1 MKSNTLTFL
10 QALAIDIPQG
20 ENARYFYG
28 DNLEGYFEG
37 CTGRIGGGNG
47 YVKDNQAVVKDV
59 LSFCGNRIAP
69 RASFTQAEICPHTI
83 RHHYGKTWQE
93 ELMLPRRQSGL
104 IAAVNCTRAARVGLG
119 PVIDAETLAVEELP
133 EARAA
138 VIRCH
143 GRPHWVAVAA
153 DRKIALR
160 EILRRDEGLIPVFQT
175 ERPAKSLTLYIGLG
189 KTAAQALRRAE
200 ALRDGNAVVAH
211 AEDIAAFL
219 KQSRLTTGQ
228 ADYDKALAWAKLTSY
243 FLVSDEFGKGIWAG
257 LPWFKNNWGRD
268 TFIALPGTLLVTG
281 MFDEAR
287 KVITDFFR
295 YQDTNPKSP
304 TYGRV
309 PNRVQSKTD
318 IIYNTTDGTP
328 WLIRE
333 VFEYLNYTGDRAFAK
348 KIYPQVKLAIN
359 GAIKHYADPEGFLTH
374 DDADTWMDARIE
386 GNLPWSARG
395 NRANDIQAL
404 WHNALLVGAELAAA
418 NGDTRS
424 ARTWS
429 NLADALTDHFQ
440 KRFWNANQQ
449 VLADRITETNRRD
462 EKVRP
467 NQLMVLSIPQVEPL
481 LAPEQEEAV
490 VRNAVTELLFP
501 YGIASLSKNDPYF
514 HPFHHN
520 DEWHHFDAA
529 YHNGTVWGWN
539 AGFTITALCKCR
551 QTELAWKLA
560 RNLSDQILNLGCRGS
575 MSELIEAI
583 PRKPGQLNL
592 SGTWAQAWST
602 AEFARNGYQDFG
614 GFRPRLLEDA
624 IELMPSVPKDWG
636 NIEATYAFGENGNL
650 HVRRKRQDKQTIWSI
665 TMTGYA
671 MPLTL
676 RLTLDDGRQRYS
688 VEEPLLEGKPV
699 TVTLGGGKA
708 TLNRTVEL
716 PGQSLPKVKPLTF
729 AKPVLQKKPP
739 SLRKKHFLQK
749 RIEAGKYR

>member
-1 MKSNTLTFL
+1 
-10 QALAIDIPQG
+10 
-20 ENARYFYG
+20 
-28 DNLEGYFEG
+28 
-37 CTGRIGGGNG
+37 
-47 YVKDNQAVVKDV
+47 
-59 LSFCGNRIAP
+59 
-69 RASFTQAEICPHTI
+69 
-83 RHHYGKTWQE
+83 
-93 ELMLPRRQSGL
+93 
-104 IAAVNCTRAARVGLG
+104 
-119 PVIDAETLAVEELP
+119 
-133 EARAA
+133 
-138 VIRCH
+138 
-143 GRPHWVAVAA
+143 
-153 DRKIALR
+153 
-160 EILRRDEGLIPVFQT
+160 
-175 ERPAKSLTLYIGLG
+175 
-189 KTAAQALRRAE
+189 
-200 ALRDGNAVVAH
+200 
-211 AEDIAAFL
+211 
-219 KQSRLTTGQ
+219 
-228 ADYDKALAWAKLTSY
+228 
-243 FLVSDEFGKGIWAG
+243 
-257 LPWFKNNWGRD
+257 
-268 TFIALPGTLLVTG
+268 
-281 MFDEAR
+281 
-287 KVITDFFR
+287 
-295 YQDTNPKSP
+295 
-304 TYGRV
+304 
-309 PNRVQSKTD
+309 
-318 IIYNTTDGTP
+318 
-328 WLIRE
+328 
-333 VFEYLNYTGDRAFAK
+333 
-348 KIYPQVKLAIN
+348 
-359 GAIKHYADPEGFLTH
+359 
-374 DDADTWMDARIE
+374 
-386 GNLPWSARG
+386 
-395 NRANDIQAL
+395 
-404 WHNALLVGAELAAA
+404 
-418 NGDTRS
+418 
-424 ARTWS
+424 
-429 NLADALTDHFQ
+429 
-440 KRFWNANQQ
+440 
-449 VLADRITETNRRD
+449 
-462 EKVRP
+462 
-467 NQLMVLSIPQVEPL
+467 MVLSIPQVEPL

-650 HVRRKRQDKQTIWSI
+650 HVRRKRQDKQTTWTI

-699 TVTLGGGKA
+699 MVTLGGGKA

-729 AKPVLQKKPP
+729 AKPAMQEKPT

-749 RIEAGKYR
+749 LIEAGKYR